1 MGLFS
6 KEECC
11 FCGNKVGMLS
21 RKKLTDKNRFMRL
34 IDI

>member
-21 RKKLTDKNRFMRL
+21 RKKLTDIMEWY
-34 IDI
+34 DE